1 MPRSDQAPNG
11 AAIPRNDDAPVVLRP
26 DVVMAYEAMIADVP
40 EAGGDGFEA
49 ILEAVARAANVSDL
63 DAPWRSSGLEEWA
76 NLPLRITGLKRMPS
90 DYDGGLPF
98 FLVVEAFE
106 GIDGQKVTITTGAVS
121 IVAQLAK
128 AWSAGWFPL
137 DVIPRKAARPSAR
150 GFYPMHLEVRR

>member
-1 MPRSDQAPNG
+1 MPRSDQAPDG
-11 AAIPRNDDAPVVLRP
+11 AVVPISEDGPVVLRP
-26 DVVMAYEAMIADVP
+26 DIVMAYEAMIADVP

-49 ILEAVARAANVSDL
+49 ILQAVLDAQGLQDL
-63 DAPWRSSGLEEWA
+63 DAPWRSSGLEDWA

-98 FLVVEAFE
+98 FLVVQAVQPATGE
-106 GIDGQKVTITTGAVS
+106 IVTITTGAVS